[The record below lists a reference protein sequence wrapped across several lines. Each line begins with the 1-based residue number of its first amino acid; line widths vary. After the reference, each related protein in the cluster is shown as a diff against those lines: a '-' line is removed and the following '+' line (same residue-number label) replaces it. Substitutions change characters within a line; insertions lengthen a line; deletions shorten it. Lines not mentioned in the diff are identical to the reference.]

1 MSDWEFLLQK
11 EGDQTWL
18 PLESADVEILEGR
31 YRIVANT
38 HLANTEVQIRI
49 IHDFT
54 EEVPPVRRV
63 YKRSSRSH
71 SQGLIS
77 IIPFTRLKPGK
88 WEFRCQAKLSTSS
101 KEAKQHIVHLEVL
114 PTEYDSSDFSH
125 QLEPQNQE
133 LHILADSQPQ
143 PKDLII
149 NENISFFSGQVDTN
163 EVAINLE
170 ENTVKNNPELTK
182 LETIKSDEIELLD
195 SQIQDES
202 KELSV
207 ESESIEN
214 MTDLLDSYEQQQANI
229 QSQNQEVKNIE
240 NKLKELTETLIN
252 NSSMLEKI
260 QEEQEIELEL
270 EPNQE
275 TDKDTTTQTNYTL
288 NFPLELTLDRA
299 SYIAKPG
306 EALIISGQII
316 IENENPNIQS
326 NEGFNNLPLEKD
338 ITKKDYGIIENNT
351 PIFNGNLKICLRNP
365 QTSEIL
371 IEVEQSLPKQVTPI
385 IFSCTIS
392 VPENIK
398 TNLILGEIILTD
410 HTNTLANKSFTI
422 TAPLQNW
429 LAAIDD
435 NFVEDDHQ
443 VITPKTKTLAARKQ
457 HQKPP
462 SFLELVE
469 KINQTQP
476 DQKTDQEQSLPPQIY
491 KPITGESDSESLE
504 LPTFGNPIP
513 DNVAKDATQI
523 NDLLA
528 KSNTPKATDEI
539 DDIWK
544 NSDRSEEE
552 KNSQVE
558 IEKSESETINKK
570 EEVPAENKQNLVP
583 FPTQFSPKN
592 KDFKALKLE
601 DRFFSKAYSLSHDS
615 ELLQWMKASSLTP
628 TEEKDKGTELE
639 NTSESNQKTETELQ
653 DNDSISVM
661 VDDEEFASGNN
672 DEINWEAQEFV
683 VEDEQLEEIL
693 PNQDKGGWNFGID
706 NISQQQDESISTQPY
721 ILPDEQPLP
730 VPDLEVLG
738 KDVIAGRAVKVR
750 VKLPEG
756 LPRIYVKIWVYDRQ
770 AQTIVAGP
778 RWLTDFMPNG
788 MGEIEVIT
796 ELDIAYGCLE
806 VKFEAIAA
814 EIQTNRES
822 HKAVIQRL
830 VIPPPPPQL
839 PFDDLS

>member
-38 HLANTEVQIRI
+38 YIANTEVQIRI

-63 YKRSSRSH
+63 HKRSSRTH

-88 WEFRCQAKLSTSS
+88 WEFRCQAKLTTSS

-114 PTEYDSSDFSH
+114 PTEYDSSDFSQ

-149 NENISFFSGQVDTN
+149 NENISFFSGQVDTD

-170 ENTVKNNPELTK
+170 ENTVKNNPELPK
-182 LETIKSDEIELLD
+182 LEVIKSDEIELLD
-195 SQIQDES
+195 GQIEDES
-202 KELSV
+202 KELSK
-207 ESESIEN
+207 ESEIIEN
-214 MTDLLDSYEQQQANI
+214 IADLLDSYEQEQPNI
-229 QSQNQEVKNIE
+229 ESQNEEGKNIE
-240 NKLKELTETLIN
+240 NQLKELTETLIH
-252 NSSMLEKI
+252 NSSILGKI
-260 QEEQEIELEL
+260 QSEQERELEL
-270 EPNQE
+270 NQE
-275 TDKDTTTQTNYTL
+275 TDTDTTAQTNYTL
-288 NFPLELTLDRA
+288 NYLLELTLDRA

-316 IENENPNIQS
+316 IGNENPNIQS
-326 NEGFNNLPLEKD
+326 NEGFNNLPLEND
-338 ITKKDYGIIENNT
+338 LTKKDYGIIENNT

-365 QTSEIL
+365 QSSEIL
-371 IEVEQSLPKQVTPI
+371 IEVDQILPEQALPI
-385 IFSCTIS
+385 IFACTINL
-392 VPENIK
+392 PENIK
-398 TNLILGEIILTD
+398 TNLILGQIILTNN
-410 HTNTLANKSFTI
+410 TNTLANKSFTI

-435 NFVEDDHQ
+435 HFVEDEHQ
-443 VITPKTKTLAARKQ
+443 GITPQTKTLAAINPE
-457 HQKPP
+457 QKPH

-469 KINQTQP
+469 KINQSQP
-476 DQKTDQEQSLPPQIY
+476 EQKTDKEQPLPPQIY

-504 LPTFGNPIP
+504 LPTFGNPLP
-513 DNVAKDATQI
+513 DNLAKDATQI
-523 NDLLA
+523 DDLLA
-528 KSNTPKATDEI
+528 KSNSPTDSDEM
-539 DDIWK
+539 DDVWRD
-544 NSDRSEEE
+544 SDRSEEQISS
-552 KNSQVE
+552 KAE
-558 IEKSESETINKK
+558 IEKSESETVDQ
-570 EEVPAENKQNLVP
+570 EEVPNTKQNLVP
-583 FPTQFSPKN
+583 FPTEFAPKN

-601 DRFFSKAYSLSHDS
+601 DRFFSKAYSLSNDS
-615 ELLQWMKASSLTP
+615 ELLQWMKASSLPP
-628 TEEKDKGTELE
+628 TESTDKGTELD
-639 NTSESNQKTETELQ
+639 NTSESKEKSEIEELP

-693 PNQDKGGWNFGID
+693 PNQQKQWNFGLEH
-706 NISQQQDESISTQPY
+706 ISQEQEESISTQSY
-721 ILPDEQPLP
+721 ILPDEEPLP
-730 VPDLEVLG
+730 VPDLEVMA

-778 RWLTDFMPNG
+778 RWLTDFIPNG

-814 EIQTNRES
+814 EVQTNRES
-822 HKAVIQRL
+822 HKAVIERL
-830 VIPPPPPQL
+830 VVPPPPPKL

>member
-38 HLANTEVQIRI
+38 HIANTEVQIRI
-49 IHDFT
+49 IHDYT
-54 EEVPPVRRV
+54 EEIPPVRRV
-63 YKRSSRSH
+63 HKRSSRTH

-88 WEFRCQAKLSTSS
+88 WEFRCQAKLTTSS
-101 KEAKQHIVHLEVL
+101 KETKQHIVHLEVL
-114 PTEYDSSDFSH
+114 PTEYDTSDFSQ

-133 LHILADSQPQ
+133 LYIVADSPPQ
-143 PKDLII
+143 PKDLIT
-149 NENISFFSGQVDTN
+149 NENISFFSGQINTD

-170 ENTVKNNPELTK
+170 ENTVKNNPELPK
-182 LETIKSDEIELLD
+182 LEVVKSDEIELLD
-195 SQIQDES
+195 GQIQDES
-202 KELSV
+202 QALSE
-207 ESESIEN
+207 ESESMEN
-214 MTDLLDSYEQQQANI
+214 IADLLDSDEQEQPNI

-252 NSSMLEKI
+252 NSSILGQLQK
-260 QEEQEIELEL
+260 EQEIEL

-275 TDKDTTTQTNYTL
+275 TDIDTNSQTNSIV
-288 NFPLELTLDRA
+288 NFPLELTLDQA

-316 IENENPNIQS
+316 LDNQNQNIQY
-326 NEGFNNLPLEKD
+326 NEGFNNLPLQNNL
-338 ITKKDYGIIENNT
+338 TKKDSAIAENNT
-351 PIFNGNLKICLRNP
+351 PIVNGNLKICLRNP
-365 QTSEIL
+365 ETSEIL
-371 IEVEQSLPKQVTPI
+371 IEVQQTLPEQVTPI
-385 IFSCTIS
+385 VFACTIN

-398 TNLILGEIILTD
+398 TRLILGQIILTD
-410 HTNTLANKSFTI
+410 STNTLANKSFTI
-422 TAPLQNW
+422 TAPLQNL
-429 LAAIDD
+429 LAVIDD
-435 NFVEDDHQ
+435 NFVEDEHQ
-443 VITPKTKTLAARKQ
+443 GTTLETKTLAARKPE
-457 HQKPP
+457 QKPP

-469 KINQTQP
+469 KINQSQP
-476 DQKTDQEQSLPPQIY
+476 EQKTDKEQPLPPQIY
-491 KPITGESDSESLE
+491 KSGTGESDSESLE
-504 LPTFGNPIP
+504 LPTFGNPLP
-513 DNVAKDATQI
+513 DNMAKDANQI
-523 NDLLA
+523 NDLLG
-528 KSNTPKATDEI
+528 KSNSLTDSDQV
-539 DDIWK
+539 DDVWK
-544 NSDRSEEE
+544 DSDQSEDQTSLQPEKESESKTLNEKEEE
-552 KNSQVE
+552 AP
-558 IEKSESETINKK
+558 ET
-570 EEVPAENKQNLVP
+570 KQNLVA
-583 FPTQFSPKN
+583 FPTKFDPTN

-601 DRFFSKAYSLSHDS
+601 DRFFSKAYSLINDS
-615 ELLQWMKASSLTP
+615 ELLQWMKASSLQE
-628 TEEKDKGTELE
+628 TEETENSTELE
-639 NTSESNQKTETELQ
+639 NTSESKQKTEIEELP

-693 PNQDKGGWNFGID
+693 PNQEKQWNFGLA

-778 RWLTDFMPNG
+778 RWLTDFIPNG
-788 MGEIEVIT
+788 MGQLEVIT

-814 EIQTNRES
+814 EVQTNRES
-822 HKAVIQRL
+822 HKAVIERL
-830 VIPPPPPQL
+830 VVPPPPPKL